1 MHIEDT
7 NKVTDCKMIN
17 INTLEDNSIDF
28 MATEMISSNLSLSV
42 VPGCVYLMTISSLR
56 ATRTPNSILLRGVF
70 VLWLGSWRGLS
81 VAPASL
87 TF

>member
-42 VPGCVYLMTISSLR
+42 VRDS
-56 ATRTPNSILLRGVF
+56 
-70 VLWLGSWRGLS
+70 
-81 VAPASL
+81 
-87 TF
+87 